1 MIYKPQKG
9 EMIMTIREKMIKFME
24 DENYRPM
31 SKEELAVEFDMGK
44 DDLKAF
50 YQVIYGMEKEGL
62 VVKTRNGKYGLIDND
77 YLITGKLQGH
87 EKGFGFLIPDDKTRK
102 DIFIPAEN
110 MNGAMHGDKVIVNI
124 TMREEE
130 GRREEGEIIN
140 ILERKN
146 TTVVGTFEDN
156 KSFGFV
162 VPDEKKIG
170 YDIFIPKA
178 NTKGAKTNQ
187 KVVVKITTWP
197 MARRNPEGQVIE
209 ILGYLS
215 EKGTDILSIIRQFD
229 LPEQFPKDVKKIAQA
244 IPQEVDREEANKR
257 VDLRN
262 LNTFTI
268 DGEDAKDI
276 DDAVSIEMKENGN
289 YYLGVHI
296 ADVSHYV
303 KRNSILDKE
312 AYNRGNSVYL
322 IDRVIPMLPKELSN
336 GICSLNPNV
345 DRLCLSVFM
354 EIDKNGK
361 VIDNQIIEGV
371 MKSKQR
377 LIYDDVSDFLENDDE
392 EAKEKLKNIADDLK
406 LMEELM
412 NILYDKREK
421 RGSIDF
427 DFPETQIILDK
438 KGVPVEIKKRERR
451 IANRLIEE
459 FMLVCNETIGE
470 RFFWSEIPFL
480 YRTHEEPSPDKM
492 AAFSKLIY
500 NFGYTLKGQQ
510 EVHPKELQLLT
521 KEIKGKKEEPLLS
534 TLMLRSMKKAI
545 YSSEPG
551 IHFGLAAQYYSH
563 FTAPIRRYPDLVIH
577 RIIKEYING
586 KLDEKTTK
594 LLKNRLP
601 EIAEQTSMIEKR
613 AENAEREVEDMKKAQ
628 YMSKHIGEEFEGIIS
643 SLTNFGIFIQLENT
657 IEGLVHFNNM
667 LDDYYHFDEE
677 NYYIIGERTKK
688 QYKLGDVVKVR
699 VTNADIMKRDI
710 DFELVE

>member
-1 MIYKPQKG
+1 
-9 EMIMTIREKMIKFME
+9 MTIREKLIKFME
-24 DENYRPM
+24 NENYKPM
-31 SKEELAVEFDMGK
+31 SKEELAVEFNMGK
-44 DDLKAF
+44 ASLKEF
-50 YQVIYGMEKEGL
+50 YDVIYGMEKDGL
-62 VVKTRNGKYGLIDND
+62 VVKTKNGKYGIIDNNH
-77 YLITGKLQGH
+77 LITGKLQGH
-87 EKGFGFLIPDDKTRK
+87 EKGFGFLIPEDKTRK

-124 TMREEE
+124 TRREED
-130 GRREEGEIIN
+130 GKREEGEIIN

-146 TTVVGTFEDN
+146 TTIVGTFEDN
-156 KSFGFV
+156 KNFGFV

-170 YDIFIPKA
+170 YDIFIPKS

-187 KVVVKITTWP
+187 KVVIEITTWP
-197 MARRNPEGQVIE
+197 AARRNPEGKVVE

-229 LPEQFPKDVKKIAQA
+229 LPEEFPDEVKRIAKD
-244 IPQEVDREEANKR
+244 IPQEVDSEEASRR
-257 VDLRN
+257 VDLRHI
-262 LNTFTI
+262 NTFTI
-268 DGEDAKDI
+268 DGADAKDI
-276 DDAVSIEMKENGN
+276 DDAVSIQVKENGN

-336 GICSLNPNV
+336 GICSLNPDV
-345 DRLCLSVFM
+345 DRLSLSVFM

-361 VIDNQIIEGV
+361 VLDNQIVEGLI
-371 MKSKQR
+371 KSRYR
-377 LIYDDVSDFLENDDE
+377 LVYDDVSDFLENDDKA
-392 EAKEKLKNIADDLK
+392 AKEKLAGVLDELK

-412 NILYDKREK
+412 HILYEKREK

-427 DFPETQIILDK
+427 DFPETEIILDK
-438 KGVPVEIKKRERR
+438 KGIPIDIKKRERR
-451 IANRLIEE
+451 VANKLIEE

-470 RFFWSEIPFL
+470 RFFWNEIPFL
-480 YRTHEEPSPDKM
+480 YRVHEEPSPDKI
-492 AAFSKLIY
+492 AAFSKLIF
-500 NFGYTLKGQQ
+500 NFGYTLKGHQ
-510 EVHPKELQLLT
+510 EIHPKELQLLS
-521 KEIKGKKEEPLLS
+521 KEIKGKKEEALLS

-563 FTAPIRRYPDLVIH
+563 FTAPIRRYSDLIIH
-577 RIIKEYING
+577 RIIKDYIDGGLSG
-586 KLDEKTTK
+586 KTISQLEKT
-594 LLKNRLP
+594 LP
-601 EIAEQTSMIEKR
+601 EIAEQTSMTEKR
-613 AENAEREVEDMKKAQ
+613 SEEAEREVEDMKKAQ
-628 YMSKHIGEEFEGIIS
+628 YMQKHIGEEFKGIIS

-667 LDDYYHFDEE
+667 IDDYYHFDEE

-688 QYKLGDVVKVR
+688 QYKLGDEVNIR
-699 VTNADIMKRDI
+699 VTNADVMKRDI